1 MTPAQRKRLFGV
13 TWEPTLPFH
22 ADDFVRRVSDALA
35 RAPMS
40 ISGVQMKCS
49 ARLNLQTR
57 QLDIISEQGTYI
69 LKPTPPGYPSLAVVE
84 DLCMSLA
91 EAQGFEVPPHGV
103 LPMQDGTPCY
113 IVSRFDRRAN
123 GNMVHIEDMQQILG
137 GTDKYV
143 GSLEAVGKA
152 LLRHAA
158 HVGLE
163 MVLFFERVL
172 FNFLI
177 GNGDMH
183 LKNWSLIEEDDGT
196 VRLAPCYDF
205 VCTRLY
211 LSDEESALTLNGK
224 RNKLTRQDFETFA
237 ASLRID
243 PVAAQTSIRR
253 LLKRTASM
261 EATVDQTELSPDQ
274 KKRFAQLLHE
284 RASRFA

>member
-1 MTPAQRKRLFGV
+1 
-13 TWEPTLPFH
+13 
-22 ADDFVRRVSDALA
+22 
-35 RAPMS
+35 
-40 ISGVQMKCS
+40 
-49 ARLNLQTR
+49 
-57 QLDIISEQGTYI
+57 
-69 LKPTPPGYPSLAVVE
+69 
-84 DLCMSLA
+84 
-91 EAQGFEVPPHGV
+91 
-103 LPMQDGTPCY
+103 
-113 IVSRFDRRAN
+113 
-123 GNMVHIEDMQQILG
+123 MVHIEDMQQILG